1 MTDLL
6 ERALDKLRLLPP
18 SRQDE
23 IASML
28 LILAEQEPGDYDFS
42 DEDLTRIGRGLAE
55 ADAGR
60 FMSEDEIAALF
71 RKFRP

>member
-6 ERALDKLRLLPP
+6 ERALAKLRSLPP

-28 LILAEQEPGDYDFS
+28 LILTDQEPDSYDFS
-42 DEDLTRIGRGLAE
+42 DEDFAKIRRGLAE
-55 ADAGR
+55 ADAGK
-60 FMSEDEIAALF
+60 FVSDDEMAALF
-71 RKFRP
+71 RKFRQ